1 MHTLTTGARVSGN
14 AGSSE
19 ASPPSRRSARARL
32 QRAPTNQQTHPT
44 CWSSYNELAANALKK
59 LVTPHLPASLKQL
72 QSAVQ
77 KAHRDCANAE
87 RTAIEQ
93 ARHTNAQADDN
104 GEEEQVETDL
114 GELDELDLPA
124 ASDEVEPADDAN
136 DR

>member
-1 MHTLTTGARVSGN
+1 M
-14 AGSSE
+14 
-19 ASPPSRRSARARL
+19 
-32 QRAPTNQQTHPT
+32 
-44 CWSSYNELAANALKK
+44 
-59 LVTPHLPASLKQL
+59 
-72 QSAVQ
+72 Q